1 MSTYLLFI
9 YGYLVYNVGEVNFL
23 SKIIKEFFKVE
34 TIDALPTGK
43 IEDILNLVNDTYL
56 EVMARNHQVDY
67 DNLSMDDIKEEL
79 HNNILENFKATLM
92 SFDKK
97 ELKSFNEFYQGI
109 VDYSDEMVYVNL
121 KKFLSLGFIFLF
133 LSKSGGYFTFVMP
146 DPLIDQFE
154 ELLRTS

>member
-1 MSTYLLFI
+1 M
-9 YGYLVYNVGEVNFL
+9 

-79 HNNILENFKATLM
+79 HKNILENFKATLM

-109 VDYSDEMVYVNL
+109 VDYSDEMVYVN
-121 KKFLSLGFIFLF
+121 
-133 LSKSGGYFTFVMP
+133 
-146 DPLIDQFE
+146 
-154 ELLRTS
+154 

>member
-1 MSTYLLFI
+1 MSTNLLFI

-79 HNNILENFKATLM
+79 HKNIL
-92 SFDKK
+92 
-97 ELKSFNEFYQGI
+97 
-109 VDYSDEMVYVNL
+109 
-121 KKFLSLGFIFLF
+121 
-133 LSKSGGYFTFVMP
+133 
-146 DPLIDQFE
+146 
-154 ELLRTS
+154 